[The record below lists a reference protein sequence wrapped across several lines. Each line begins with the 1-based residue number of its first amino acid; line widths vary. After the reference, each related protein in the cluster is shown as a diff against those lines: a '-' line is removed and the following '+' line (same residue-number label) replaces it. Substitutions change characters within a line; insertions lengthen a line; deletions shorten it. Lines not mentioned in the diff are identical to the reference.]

1 MKKFGAMRAL
11 LVALM
16 LMIGSQAGAGC
27 GNLCDN
33 SWWETA
39 TEADVQAEL
48 GSGADLNLI
57 DEDAVPKSDDAFI
70 DLLLSVQT
78 LPSPALRLSI

>member
-1 MKKFGAMRAL
+1 MRAALIAL
-11 LVALM
+11 LLT
-16 LMIGSQAGAGC
+16 IGSQAGAEC
-27 GNLCDN
+27 GNLCVLE
-33 SWWETA
+33 WWKTA

-57 DEDAVPKSDDAFI
+57 DEAAVPKSDDAFI
-70 DLLLSVQT
+70 DLLLSVPT